1 MPYGDLVS
9 MEILTTLLGLIT
21 SAPGLGVLG
30 GIVTVFITKRV
41 DNVIDKR
48 KANAEKIR
56 LDQEKEKVGLDY
68 GTQLRTELREELKV
82 LKEQIRL
89 TEAEVD
95 EWKGKYFDQ
104 ISKIT
109 ITEGELTNV
118 KFKLERTQQELNDT
132 LNRIK
137 TTP

>member
-1 MPYGDLVS
+1 

-56 LDQEKEKVGLDY
+56 LDQEKEKAGLDY